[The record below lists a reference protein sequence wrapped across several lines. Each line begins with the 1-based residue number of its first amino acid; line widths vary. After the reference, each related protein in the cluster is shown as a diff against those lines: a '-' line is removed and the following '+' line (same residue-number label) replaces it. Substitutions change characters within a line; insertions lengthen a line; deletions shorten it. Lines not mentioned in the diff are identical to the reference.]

1 MANEEAMRSL
11 VMTRR
16 YMLALV
22 VISLLLIGACG
33 PDTIFVRPALDTPV
47 QHVKNGRRLLAQGK
61 LDAAN
66 GEFLRAK
73 HLDAGYVPAYVGIAL
88 VQADRGNLSDGFE
101 TLDRA
106 RTLAATPDEVKA
118 VERGYEQLR
127 KMKSALQK

>member
-1 MANEEAMRSL
+1 
-11 VMTRR
+11 
-16 YMLALV
+16 MLAWV
-22 VISLLLIGACG
+22 VMSFLLIGACG

-66 GEFLRAK
+66 DEFLRART
-73 HLDAGYVPAYVGIAL
+73 LDAGYVPAYVGIAL
-88 VQADRGNLSDGFE
+88 VQAHRGDLSGGFA

-118 VERGYEQLR
+118 VEQGYEQLK
-127 KMKSALQK
+127 KMKSAMQN